1 MESAEPREGLLR
13 YADQS
18 ARMRMGEQMRKG
30 RMRPKTGGFLVATD
44 RQPEGSLVKVEEVS
58 RDAAELGM
66 QI

>member
-1 MESAEPREGLLR
+1 MESAEPREGFLR

-18 ARMRMGEQMRKG
+18 ARMRMG